1 MKITRLPSKNFII
14 LANRSNP
21 KYLYS
26 LLTLS
31 SFMSLLL
38 GWFNS
43 AGYMNS
49 AFWWIP
55 RKTRENGGSNSGA
68 SANHFVLGFRALFM
82 LHVSKSTGP
91 LAKKWAK
98 FRKAKKLTPSE
109 FSNQRI
115 PSQTGRQVP
124 WTFSDNCF

>member
-1 MKITRLPSKNFII
+1 MSYDEDNKLPSKNFII
-14 LANRSNP
+14 LAHRSNP
-21 KYLYS
+21 KYLYG

-55 RKTRENGGSNSGA
+55 RKTSGK
-68 SANHFVLGFRALFM
+68 R
-82 LHVSKSTGP
+82 
-91 LAKKWAK
+91 
-98 FRKAKKLTPSE
+98 RKQFWGK
-109 FSNQRI
+109 
-115 PSQTGRQVP
+115 
-124 WTFSDNCF
+124 C